1 MEIVK
6 CWRRHHQ
13 KTDMIRLLAALLLVS
28 LASLTH
34 AKSLQDYLGHVKALS
49 AKFDQ
54 YVYNKA
60 TQEPNLSVGKILVKS
75 PNKFRLEY
83 NKPYKQ
89 LYIADGSKL
98 WSYDEDLEQVTV
110 KDQKNLLANSPAIVL
125 SNPSN
130 LQSAYIVKAQGAEHN
145 VDWFYLTPKDP
156 DSGFDHIRL
165 GFAGKN
171 LFVMELYDS
180 FGQRTQLKF
189 RELFYN
195 PDIDMSQ
202 FNFTPPK
209 GVDVIGEVNS
219 PQ

>member
-1 MEIVK
+1 MLRIII
-6 CWRRHHQ
+6 
-13 KTDMIRLLAALLLVS
+13 TLLLFAI
-28 LASLTH
+28 ASGVN
-34 AKSLQDYLGHVKALS
+34 ARSLQEYLGHVKALS
-49 AKFDQ
+49 AKFEQ

-60 TQEPNLSVGKILVKS
+60 TQEPNLSSGTIVVKS

-89 LYIADGSKL
+89 LYIADGNKL

-110 KDQKNLLANSPAIVL
+110 KEQKNLLSNSPAIVL

-130 LQSAYIVKAQGAEHN
+130 LESAYIVKAQGAKHN
-145 VDWFYLTPKDP
+145 VDWFYLTPRDP

-165 GFAGKN
+165 GFAGNN

-195 PDIDMSQ
+195 PSINAQQ
-202 FNFTPPK
+202 FSFTPPK
-209 GVDVIGEVNS
+209 GVDVIGDTSND
-219 PQ
+219 Q

>member
-1 MEIVK
+1 M
-6 CWRRHHQ
+6 Q
-13 KTDMIRLLAALLLVS
+13 RLLLTALCLGFF
-28 LASLTH
+28 ASAN
-34 AKSLQDYLGHVKALS
+34 AKSLQDYLGNVKSLT

-54 YVYNKA
+54 YVYNRA
-60 TQEPNLSVGKILVKS
+60 TQEPNLSSGSIAVQS

-89 LYIADGSKL
+89 LYVADGVKL

-110 KDQKNLLANSPAIVL
+110 KKQKGMLLNSPAMVL

-130 LQSAYIVKAQGAEHN
+130 LDAVYDIKSQGVTKN
-145 VDWFYLTPKDP
+145 VDWFHLTPKSP

-189 RELFYN
+189 SHLQYN
-195 PDIDMSQ
+195 PTIDKRQ
-202 FNFTPPK
+202 LKFVPPQ
-209 GVDVIGEVNS
+209 GVDVIGDVDN
-219 PQ
+219 